1 MMVDPSLSSDMLA
14 RRPFAV
20 PASLI
25 PLGITL
31 RPQGRDDYAFLTRLY
46 ISIRWQEVLRVEQ
59 WDDAMRLAFLEDQYS
74 RQHRHYT
81 TYYTRSDF
89 MIIERSGV
97 PVGRLLLDRCHATDL
112 RVVDIALL
120 PEVRGQGLGQAFL
133 EAVQQEARKEGKKVS
148 IHVEQENPAKRLY
161 NRMGFRDISQTGPY
175 WLLEWE
181 PA

>member
-1 MMVDPSLSSDMLA
+1 MSMMMSDIPA

-20 PASLI
+20 PAALVS
-25 PLGITL
+25 LGIVL
-31 RPQGRDDYAFLTRLY
+31 RPQVKEDYAFLTRLY
-46 ISIRWQEVLRVEQ
+46 VSIRWHEVQRVEQ

-74 RQHRHYT
+74 KQHRHYT
-81 TYYTRSDF
+81 AHYTRSDF
-89 MIIERSGV
+89 MIIEQNGEAI
-97 PVGRLLLDRCHATDL
+97 GRLLLDRGHVTDL

-120 PEVRGQGLGQAFL
+120 PQARGQGMGQAFL
-133 EAVQQEARKEGKKVS
+133 AAIQDEARSEGKKVS